1 MQTELG
7 ADVKIFDDE
16 HVEPMLRCI
25 SDMALQVIHWRQ
37 MRPYLLAEEI
47 DILPSD
53 ASAPTRDL
61 IVRGYLHGSALST
74 YDFVH
79 LTGEG
84 SHPIRGIRVVPDPSP
99 LKRAHDATERL
110 VEADPARLR
119 PVEEECAVDP
129 STVEAPHWAQPVVVC
144 DGVMNKA

>member
-47 DILPSD
+47 DILPCD

-84 SHPIRGIRVVPDPSP
+84 SHPIRGS
-99 LKRAHDATERL
+99 
-110 VEADPARLR
+110 R
-119 PVEEECAVDP
+119 PVAA
-129 STVEAPHWAQPVVVC
+129 EARTRRYGAAGGGGPRAPAAGGG
-144 DGVMNKA
+144 GVRGGPEHGGGAALGTAGGGARWSDE

>member
-47 DILPSD
+47 DILPCD

-79 LTGEG
+79 LTGEAPPDSRHSRG
-84 SHPIRGIRVVPDPSP
+84 S
-99 LKRAHDATERL
+99 
-110 VEADPARLR
+110 R
-119 PVEEECAVDP
+119 PVAAEARTRRYGAAGGGGPRAPAAGGEECCGGPEHSGGAALGAAGGGARWSD
-129 STVEAPHWAQPVVVC
+129 E
-144 DGVMNKA
+144 

>member
-25 SDMALQVIHWRQ
+25 SDMAL
-37 MRPYLLAEEI
+37 AEEI
-47 DILPSD
+47 DILPCD

-99 LKRAHDATERL
+99 LKRAHDVTERL

-129 STVEAPHWAQPVVVC
+129 STVEAPHWAQPVVVRG
-144 DGVMNKA
+144 GVMNKA